1 VCCCTGLLKGS
12 TSQGPDGGSRSSPAE
27 RPKTLRRLK
36 NVYDIT
42 SGTNGS
48 AVKLDDGEDA
58 VTKRPPASC
67 SRSGGSGGAVSGSC
81 TDKSQCLS
89 ILSPFDEQE
98 EWAKISEI
106 MASFGSGLVR
116 ESVFVS
122 ELEKEF
128 QNRLGECRRRSYLL
142 TYSMEQSLS

>member
-1 VCCCTGLLKGS
+1 M
-12 TSQGPDGGSRSSPAE
+12 
-27 RPKTLRRLK
+27 RRLK

-48 AVKLDDGEDA
+48 AGKLDDGEDA

-67 SRSGGSGGAVSGSC
+67 SRSGGSGAASGSGI
-81 TDKSQCLS
+81 DKSQCLS

-128 QNRLGECRRRSYLL
+128 QNRLGECGRRSYLL
-142 TYSMEQSLS
+142 VVSLPGECRHLLYRPGVPLSMLVWTPRVPLGRFFG